1 MCMRH
6 TKHFKMSL
14 AACTLSIANET
25 RLSRLY
31 ILVKFELDLKM
42 YTEVRIYLLEAYTF
56 AKITEMFEQSIY
68 YSLY

>member
-1 MCMRH
+1 MP
-6 TKHFKMSL
+6 L

-42 YTEVRIYLLEAYTF
+42 YTEIRINLLEAYTF

-68 YSLY
+68 YSLN